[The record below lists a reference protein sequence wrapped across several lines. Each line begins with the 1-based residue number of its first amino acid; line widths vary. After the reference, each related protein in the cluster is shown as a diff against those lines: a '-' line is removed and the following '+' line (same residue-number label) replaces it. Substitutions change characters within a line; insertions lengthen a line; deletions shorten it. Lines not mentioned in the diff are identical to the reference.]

1 MLNVWTPLH
10 LHTDISNPSYFEV
23 VSQADQYID
32 WAVKQGQKAI
42 CFTEHGNAVNWIKKK
57 IHAEKAGL
65 KFIFGIEAYVTMQL
79 EDDTRYHTILIA
91 KNYQGV
97 QTILR
102 LSSQSFNRQDRH
114 FYRKPRIAFDELK
127 QAFSE
132 GNIYITTACLA
143 GALGSTLI
151 DTKDSDEVVQRKSD
165 ILSAWLELAQS
176 NPDMFLFEI
185 QPHNNPEQ
193 QQLNNACINYANYY
207 GCRIVASND
216 IHALN
221 PYHDKLRKI
230 VKKGKG
236 ASYSNEDEFE
246 LWCKTY
252 DEMVDSFVKCGV
264 DEKYAKQALDTT
276 NEIADSIETFELDR
290 SHKYPHLYK
299 QPEQEFQK
307 RIKQGLHERGID
319 KLPREKQQEYAD
331 RINYEYKVYKHNG
344 AIDYMLAH
352 EDILN
357 AAKEHGI
364 HFGFGRGSCFI
375 GDTSILMADYSTKR
389 IQDVRKGDMVITH
402 DGSPHEVKA
411 IHRRKATRLIRTT
424 FAGGL
429 PLYSTENHKFL
440 VRKRGERTD
449 PKLAYPVSATPVWGR
464 ADELRNSDLLCTP
477 IPRLK
482 EKHIPIVDL
491 TNYSYDNT
499 NYDETS
505 IWSDIGSNHLKR
517 SVTKRFLNMANPD
530 IAWLSG
536 VYVGNGWA
544 EVCRNE
550 KEKQGNHYRF
560 GVCFCGD
567 QTEKIDRAK
576 RILSNLV
583 GADHVSTFKGYEGKN
598 LVQLVVYNQFLSQFY
613 LEQFGHYAANKK
625 IPQFYMTS
633 GNKETIKEF
642 LKGMWQT
649 DGHISQKEPRWKY
662 SSTNKKLVEQLSIL
676 MMSLGFLGHPVCRVH
691 KNIDWNDE
699 YTLSYS
705 GGQLYK
711 MNAYF
716 GFAGKTNARWNRF
729 KKDANYFYG
738 KVRKTEPI
746 ECDSIDVYDLTVE
759 GNHSYIANNVAV
771 HNCSGSLIAYLCG
784 QTDMDSVKLGLNFER
799 FMNPERVS
807 LADIDVDSYSADQQW
822 IQKWMLTTDKF
833 HSASILTTNTYGLK
847 GAIKAI
853 ADGLPRYAG
862 KPQYIQSI
870 RNQIDADGTIPQALY
885 EEHKELIDM
894 AKDIVGVT
902 DSFGRHAAGIVVDT
916 TPIDN
921 TMGTMTIA
929 NWDYPVSQIAM
940 KEIEYCA
947 WVKFDMLGL
956 DNVGLINKTA
966 ELAGIPYPTPN
977 SDFIDFNDEKVWKSM
992 RESNIGIFQFEG
1004 DRAGKILKQVFSD
1017 ETVAKIKEQ
1026 VPNYQYIDLLSLAN
1040 AAQRPSGASYIDAIM
1055 NGEFKDNG
1063 HEALNKFL
1071 APTLGFMVYQE
1082 QQIQFL
1088 VQFCGYT
1095 AGQADILRRAIGH
1108 KQKDVMEKEL
1118 PKVHQSFV
1126 KTMVE
1131 KYGDSQE
1138 HADRIA
1144 EDFMQ
1149 VFIDSANY
1157 GFSVNHSMAYSY
1169 IGYIATWLRYYYP
1182 LEFCT
1187 AAFEVWKDKKD
1198 KINKIT
1204 KFAKERGIQ
1213 LKPVKFG
1220 KSKGLYYMDK
1230 DTNTIYEGTATIKGC
1245 NAKIGDVLYE
1255 YGQNT
1260 YGSFID
1266 MLIDLYE
1273 NKIYTLGGDKY
1284 SVLDIYH
1291 KYSIADIKKIDKC
1304 IKTKSNG
1311 YSYEQSEE
1319 KTSVNAK
1326 NVLNLIAL
1334 GYFGQFG
1341 SRKKLTILLNKFK
1354 SCYHVNNKTLVNK
1367 HNKYMGLLA
1376 LEQGLSDDEY
1386 PLLTILKKEHELLGR
1401 CISVNHAIDSQLMY
1415 VVDFTLLS
1423 NKAKVTL
1430 YSPKFGK
1437 EAIAF
1442 TTKKTAKNIANDM
1455 LVKVTGIAKKPKN
1468 VLVDGQWRKSK
1479 TDYEHWIT
1487 NIKMLGR

>member
-1 MLNVWTPLH
+1 MNVWTPLH

-151 DTKDSDEVVQRKSD
+151 DTKDNDEVVQQKSD
-165 ILSAWLELAQS
+165 ILSAWLELAKS
-176 NPDMFLFEI
+176 KPEMFLFEI

-264 DEKYAKQALDTT
+264 NEKYAKQALDTT

-299 QPEQEFQK
+299 HPEQEFQK
-307 RIKQGLHERGID
+307 RIKQGLHDRGID
-319 KLPREKQQEYAD
+319 KLSKEKQQEYAD

-364 HFGFGRGSCFI
+364 HFGFGRGS
-375 GDTSILMADYSTKR
+375 
-389 IQDVRKGDMVITH
+389 V
-402 DGSPHEVKA
+402 
-411 IHRRKATRLIRTT
+411 
-424 FAGGL
+424 
-429 PLYSTENHKFL
+429 N
-440 VRKRGERTD
+440 
-449 PKLAYPVSATPVWGR
+449 
-464 ADELRNSDLLCTP
+464 
-477 IPRLK
+477 
-482 EKHIPIVDL
+482 
-491 TNYSYDNT
+491 
-499 NYDETS
+499 
-505 IWSDIGSNHLKR
+505 
-517 SVTKRFLNMANPD
+517 
-530 IAWLSG
+530 
-536 VYVGNGWA
+536 
-544 EVCRNE
+544 
-550 KEKQGNHYRF
+550 
-560 GVCFCGD
+560 
-567 QTEKIDRAK
+567 
-576 RILSNLV
+576 
-583 GADHVSTFKGYEGKN
+583 
-598 LVQLVVYNQFLSQFY
+598 
-613 LEQFGHYAANKK
+613 
-625 IPQFYMTS
+625 
-633 GNKETIKEF
+633 
-642 LKGMWQT
+642 
-649 DGHISQKEPRWKY
+649 
-662 SSTNKKLVEQLSIL
+662 
-676 MMSLGFLGHPVCRVH
+676 
-691 KNIDWNDE
+691 
-699 YTLSYS
+699 
-705 GGQLYK
+705 
-711 MNAYF
+711 
-716 GFAGKTNARWNRF
+716 
-729 KKDANYFYG
+729 
-738 KVRKTEPI
+738 
-746 ECDSIDVYDLTVE
+746 
-759 GNHSYIANNVAV
+759 
-771 HNCSGSLIAYLCG
+771 GSLIAYLCG

-807 LADIDVDSYSADQQW
+807 LADIDVDSYSVDQQW

-921 TMGTMTIA
+921 TMGTMTIS

-977 SDFIDFNDEKVWKSM
+977 SDFIGFNDEKVWKSM

-1017 ETVAKIKEQ
+1017 ETVAKIKKK

-1063 HEALNKFL
+1063 HKALNEFL

-1138 HADRIA
+1138 HAERIA

-1230 DTNTIYEGTATIKGC
+1230 ATNTIYEGTAAIKGC

-1255 YGQNT
+1255 YGQKMYDN
-1260 YGSFID
+1260 FVD

-1273 NKIYTLGGDKY
+1273 NKIYTLDGNKY

-1291 KYSIADIKKIDKC
+1291 KYSETDIKEIDKC
-1304 IKTKSNG
+1304 IKAKSNG
-1311 YSYEQSEE
+1311 YSYEQLKE
-1319 KTSVNAK
+1319 KTSINFK
-1326 NVLNLIAL
+1326 NMINLITL
-1334 GYFGQFG
+1334 GYFEQFG
-1341 SRKKLTILLNKFK
+1341 SRQKLTVILNKFK
-1354 SCYHVNNKTLVNK
+1354 SCYHVNNKTLSNK
-1367 HNKYMGLLA
+1367 HNKYMALLA
-1376 LEQGLSDDEY
+1376 LEKNLNNDEY

-1401 CISVNHAIDSQLMY
+1401 CISVDHTVDSQLMY
-1415 VVDFTLLS
+1415 VVDLSLLS
-1423 NKAKVTL
+1423 NKARVTL

-1442 TTKKTAKNIANDM
+1442 TTKKMANNIADGA
-1455 LVKVTGIAKKPKN
+1455 LVKIAGIAKKPKN
-1468 VLVDGQWRKSK
+1468 VLVNGHWEKSK
-1479 TDYEHWIT
+1479 TDYEHWVT
-1487 NIKMLGR
+1487 DIKMLGR

>member
-1 MLNVWTPLH
+1 MNVWTPLH

-65 KFIFGIEAYVTMQL
+65 KFIFGIEAYVTMRL

-114 FYRKPRIAFDELK
+114 FYRKPRIAFNELK

-151 DTKDSDEVVQRKSD
+151 DTKDSKEVVQQKSD
-165 ILSAWLELAQS
+165 IIKAWLGLAKS

-193 QQLNNACINYANYY
+193 QQLNNACINYAGYY
-207 GCRIVASND
+207 GYRLIASND

-264 DEKYAKQALDTT
+264 NEKYAKQALDTT

-299 QPEQEFQK
+299 RPEREFQK

-319 KLPREKQQEYAD
+319 KLPKEKQQEYAD

-364 HFGFGRGSCFI
+364 HFGFGRGS
-375 GDTSILMADYSTKR
+375 
-389 IQDVRKGDMVITH
+389 V
-402 DGSPHEVKA
+402 
-411 IHRRKATRLIRTT
+411 
-424 FAGGL
+424 
-429 PLYSTENHKFL
+429 N
-440 VRKRGERTD
+440 
-449 PKLAYPVSATPVWGR
+449 
-464 ADELRNSDLLCTP
+464 
-477 IPRLK
+477 
-482 EKHIPIVDL
+482 
-491 TNYSYDNT
+491 
-499 NYDETS
+499 
-505 IWSDIGSNHLKR
+505 
-517 SVTKRFLNMANPD
+517 
-530 IAWLSG
+530 
-536 VYVGNGWA
+536 
-544 EVCRNE
+544 
-550 KEKQGNHYRF
+550 
-560 GVCFCGD
+560 
-567 QTEKIDRAK
+567 
-576 RILSNLV
+576 
-583 GADHVSTFKGYEGKN
+583 
-598 LVQLVVYNQFLSQFY
+598 
-613 LEQFGHYAANKK
+613 
-625 IPQFYMTS
+625 
-633 GNKETIKEF
+633 
-642 LKGMWQT
+642 
-649 DGHISQKEPRWKY
+649 
-662 SSTNKKLVEQLSIL
+662 
-676 MMSLGFLGHPVCRVH
+676 
-691 KNIDWNDE
+691 
-699 YTLSYS
+699 
-705 GGQLYK
+705 
-711 MNAYF
+711 
-716 GFAGKTNARWNRF
+716 
-729 KKDANYFYG
+729 
-738 KVRKTEPI
+738 
-746 ECDSIDVYDLTVE
+746 
-759 GNHSYIANNVAV
+759 
-771 HNCSGSLIAYLCG
+771 GSLIAYLCG

-807 LADIDVDSYSADQQW
+807 LADIDVDSYSVDQQW

-921 TMGTMTIA
+921 TMGTMTIS

-966 ELAGIPYPTPN
+966 ELADIPYPTPN

-1017 ETVAKIKEQ
+1017 ETVAKIKKK

-1063 HEALNKFL
+1063 HKALNEFL

-1082 QQIQFL
+1082 SQIEFL
-1088 VQFCGYT
+1088 VRFCGYT

-1138 HADRIA
+1138 HAERIA

-1204 KFAKERGIQ
+1204 KFAKEHGIQ

-1230 DTNTIYEGTATIKGC
+1230 DTNTIYEGTAAIKGC
-1245 NAKIGDVLYE
+1245 NAKIGDILYE
-1255 YGQNT
+1255 YGQKT
-1260 YGSFID
+1260 YNSFID

-1273 NKIYTLGGDKY
+1273 NKIYTLGGNKY

-1311 YSYEQSEE
+1311 YSYEQSQE
-1319 KTSVNAK
+1319 KTSVNSK

-1341 SRKKLTILLNKFK
+1341 SRKKLTMLLNKFK

-1367 HNKYMGLLA
+1367 CNKYMGLLA
-1376 LEQGLSDDEY
+1376 FERGLSDDEY

>member
-65 KFIFGIEAYVTMQL
+65 KFIFGIEAYVTMRL

-151 DTKDSDEVVQRKSD
+151 DTKDSDEVVQQKSD
-165 ILSAWLELAQS
+165 ILSAWLGLAKS
-176 NPDMFLFEI
+176 NPEMFLFEI

-193 QQLNNACINYANYY
+193 QQLNNACINYASYY
-207 GCRIVASND
+207 GCRLIASND

-264 DEKYAKQALDTT
+264 NEKYAKQALDTT

-299 QPEQEFQK
+299 HPEREFQK
-307 RIKQGLHERGID
+307 RIKQGLHEREID
-319 KLPREKQQEYAD
+319 KLSKEKQQEYAD
-331 RINYEYKVYKHNG
+331 RINYEYKVYKNNG

-364 HFGFGRGSCFI
+364 HFGFGRGS
-375 GDTSILMADYSTKR
+375 
-389 IQDVRKGDMVITH
+389 V
-402 DGSPHEVKA
+402 
-411 IHRRKATRLIRTT
+411 
-424 FAGGL
+424 
-429 PLYSTENHKFL
+429 N
-440 VRKRGERTD
+440 
-449 PKLAYPVSATPVWGR
+449 
-464 ADELRNSDLLCTP
+464 
-477 IPRLK
+477 
-482 EKHIPIVDL
+482 
-491 TNYSYDNT
+491 
-499 NYDETS
+499 
-505 IWSDIGSNHLKR
+505 
-517 SVTKRFLNMANPD
+517 
-530 IAWLSG
+530 
-536 VYVGNGWA
+536 
-544 EVCRNE
+544 
-550 KEKQGNHYRF
+550 
-560 GVCFCGD
+560 
-567 QTEKIDRAK
+567 
-576 RILSNLV
+576 
-583 GADHVSTFKGYEGKN
+583 
-598 LVQLVVYNQFLSQFY
+598 
-613 LEQFGHYAANKK
+613 
-625 IPQFYMTS
+625 
-633 GNKETIKEF
+633 
-642 LKGMWQT
+642 
-649 DGHISQKEPRWKY
+649 
-662 SSTNKKLVEQLSIL
+662 
-676 MMSLGFLGHPVCRVH
+676 
-691 KNIDWNDE
+691 
-699 YTLSYS
+699 
-705 GGQLYK
+705 
-711 MNAYF
+711 
-716 GFAGKTNARWNRF
+716 
-729 KKDANYFYG
+729 
-738 KVRKTEPI
+738 
-746 ECDSIDVYDLTVE
+746 
-759 GNHSYIANNVAV
+759 
-771 HNCSGSLIAYLCG
+771 GSLIAYLCG

-807 LADIDVDSYSADQQW
+807 LADIDVDSYSVDQQW

-870 RNQIDADGTIPQALY
+870 RNQIDVDGTISQALY

-921 TMGTMTIA
+921 TMGTMTIS

-1017 ETVAKIKEQ
+1017 ETVAKIKKQ

-1063 HEALNKFL
+1063 HKALNEFL

-1138 HADRIA
+1138 HAERIA

-1204 KFAKERGIQ
+1204 KFAKEHGIQ

-1230 DTNTIYEGTATIKGC
+1230 NTNAIYEGTASIKGC
-1245 NAKIGDVLYE
+1245 NAKVGDLLYE
-1255 YGQNT
+1255 YGQKT
-1260 YGSFID
+1260 YDSFTD

-1273 NKIYTLGGDKY
+1273 NKIYTLDGNKY
-1284 SVLDIYH
+1284 SVLDIYNR
-1291 KYSIADIKKIDKC
+1291 YSASDIKEIDKN
-1304 IKTKSNG
+1304 IKTKPNRFSC
-1311 YSYEQSEE
+1311 EQFKE
-1319 KTSVNAK
+1319 KTSINFK
-1326 NVLNLIAL
+1326 NMLNLITL
-1334 GYFGQFG
+1334 GFFEQFG

-1354 SCYHVNNKTLVNK
+1354 SCYHANNKTLSNK
-1367 HNKYMGLLA
+1367 YNKYMELLA
-1376 LEQGLSDDEY
+1376 LEQDSNNDEY

-1401 CISVNHAIDSQLMY
+1401 CISVDHAVDSQLMY
-1415 VVDFTLLS
+1415 VIDLSLLS

-1442 TTKKTAKNIANDM
+1442 MTKKMAKNIAKGA
-1455 LVKVTGIAKKPKN
+1455 LVKVIGISKKPKN

-1479 TDYEHWIT
+1479 TDYEHWIA
-1487 NIKMLGR
+1487 NIQMLGH

>member
-32 WAVKQGQKAI
+32 WAVKQGQQAI

-65 KFIFGIEAYVTMQL
+65 KFIFGIEAYITMQL

-143 GALGSTLI
+143 GALGATLI
-151 DTKDSDEVVQRKSD
+151 NTKDSDEVVQRKSD
-165 ILSAWLELAQS
+165 ILSAWLGLAES

-193 QQLNNACINYANYY
+193 QQLNDACINYASYY

-264 DEKYAKQALDTT
+264 NEKFAKQALDTT

-319 KLPREKQQEYAD
+319 KMPREKQQEYAD

-364 HFGFGRGSCFI
+364 HFGFGRGS
-375 GDTSILMADYSTKR
+375 
-389 IQDVRKGDMVITH
+389 V
-402 DGSPHEVKA
+402 
-411 IHRRKATRLIRTT
+411 
-424 FAGGL
+424 
-429 PLYSTENHKFL
+429 N
-440 VRKRGERTD
+440 
-449 PKLAYPVSATPVWGR
+449 
-464 ADELRNSDLLCTP
+464 
-477 IPRLK
+477 
-482 EKHIPIVDL
+482 
-491 TNYSYDNT
+491 
-499 NYDETS
+499 
-505 IWSDIGSNHLKR
+505 
-517 SVTKRFLNMANPD
+517 
-530 IAWLSG
+530 
-536 VYVGNGWA
+536 
-544 EVCRNE
+544 
-550 KEKQGNHYRF
+550 
-560 GVCFCGD
+560 
-567 QTEKIDRAK
+567 
-576 RILSNLV
+576 
-583 GADHVSTFKGYEGKN
+583 
-598 LVQLVVYNQFLSQFY
+598 
-613 LEQFGHYAANKK
+613 
-625 IPQFYMTS
+625 
-633 GNKETIKEF
+633 
-642 LKGMWQT
+642 
-649 DGHISQKEPRWKY
+649 
-662 SSTNKKLVEQLSIL
+662 
-676 MMSLGFLGHPVCRVH
+676 
-691 KNIDWNDE
+691 
-699 YTLSYS
+699 
-705 GGQLYK
+705 
-711 MNAYF
+711 
-716 GFAGKTNARWNRF
+716 
-729 KKDANYFYG
+729 
-738 KVRKTEPI
+738 
-746 ECDSIDVYDLTVE
+746 
-759 GNHSYIANNVAV
+759 
-771 HNCSGSLIAYLCG
+771 GSLIAYLCG

-807 LADIDVDSYSADQQW
+807 LADIDVDSYSVDQQW

-1017 ETVAKIKEQ
+1017 ETVAKIKKQ
-1026 VPNYQYIDLLSLAN
+1026 VPDYQYIDLLSLAN

-1138 HADRIA
+1138 HAERIA

-1245 NAKIGDVLYE
+1245 NAKIGDILYK

-1260 YGSFID
+1260 YDSFTD

-1273 NKIYTLGGDKY
+1273 NKIYTLDGDKC
-1284 SVLDIYH
+1284 SVLDIYK
-1291 KYSIADIKKIDKC
+1291 KYSMDDIKNIDKC
-1304 IKTKSNG
+1304 IKTKANG
-1311 YSYEQSEE
+1311 YSYERFKE
-1319 KTSVNAK
+1319 KTSINFK
-1326 NVLNLIAL
+1326 NMLNLISL
-1334 GYFGQFG
+1334 GYFEEFG
-1341 SRKKLTILLNKFK
+1341 SRKKLALLLNKFK
-1354 SCYHVNNKTLVNK
+1354 SCYHVNNKTLANK
-1367 HNKYMGLLA
+1367 FNKYMGLLA
-1376 LEQGLSDDEY
+1376 FEQGLSDDEY

-1401 CISVNHAIDSQLMY
+1401 CISVNRAIDSKLMY

-1423 NKAKVTL
+1423 NKARVVL
-1430 YSPKFGK
+1430 YSPKYGK
-1437 EAIAF
+1437 EAVAF
-1442 TTKKTAKNIANDM
+1442 ATKKTAKNITNDT

>member
-1 MLNVWTPLH
+1 MNVWTPLH

-143 GALGSTLI
+143 GALGANLI

-165 ILSAWLELAQS
+165 ILSAWLGLAES

-193 QQLNNACINYANYY
+193 QQLNNACINYASYY

-264 DEKYAKQALDTT
+264 NEKFAKQALDTT

-299 QPEQEFQK
+299 RPEQEFQK

-319 KLPREKQQEYAD
+319 KMPKDEQQKYVD
-331 RINYEYKVYKHNG
+331 RINYEYKVYKHNS

-364 HFGFGRGSCFI
+364 HFGFGRGSI
-375 GDTSILMADYSTKR
+375 
-389 IQDVRKGDMVITH
+389 
-402 DGSPHEVKA
+402 
-411 IHRRKATRLIRTT
+411 
-424 FAGGL
+424 
-429 PLYSTENHKFL
+429 N
-440 VRKRGERTD
+440 
-449 PKLAYPVSATPVWGR
+449 
-464 ADELRNSDLLCTP
+464 
-477 IPRLK
+477 
-482 EKHIPIVDL
+482 
-491 TNYSYDNT
+491 
-499 NYDETS
+499 
-505 IWSDIGSNHLKR
+505 
-517 SVTKRFLNMANPD
+517 
-530 IAWLSG
+530 
-536 VYVGNGWA
+536 
-544 EVCRNE
+544 
-550 KEKQGNHYRF
+550 
-560 GVCFCGD
+560 
-567 QTEKIDRAK
+567 
-576 RILSNLV
+576 
-583 GADHVSTFKGYEGKN
+583 
-598 LVQLVVYNQFLSQFY
+598 
-613 LEQFGHYAANKK
+613 
-625 IPQFYMTS
+625 
-633 GNKETIKEF
+633 
-642 LKGMWQT
+642 
-649 DGHISQKEPRWKY
+649 
-662 SSTNKKLVEQLSIL
+662 
-676 MMSLGFLGHPVCRVH
+676 
-691 KNIDWNDE
+691 
-699 YTLSYS
+699 
-705 GGQLYK
+705 
-711 MNAYF
+711 
-716 GFAGKTNARWNRF
+716 
-729 KKDANYFYG
+729 
-738 KVRKTEPI
+738 
-746 ECDSIDVYDLTVE
+746 
-759 GNHSYIANNVAV
+759 
-771 HNCSGSLIAYLCG
+771 GSLIAYLCG

-807 LADIDVDSYSADQQW
+807 LADIDVDSYSVDQQW

-894 AKDIVGVT
+894 ARDIVGVT

-992 RESNIGIFQFEG
+992 RENNIGIFQFEG

-1017 ETVAKIKEQ
+1017 ETVSKIKEQ
-1026 VPNYQYIDLLSLAN
+1026 VPDYQYIDLLSLAN

-1108 KQKDVMEKEL
+1108 KQKDVMEQEL

-1245 NAKIGDVLYE
+1245 NAKIGDILYE
-1255 YGQNT
+1255 YGQKT
-1260 YGSFID
+1260 YDSFTD

-1273 NKIYTLGGDKY
+1273 NKIYTLDGDKC

-1291 KYSIADIKKIDKC
+1291 KYSIDDIKEIDKH
-1304 IKTKSNG
+1304 IKTKANG
-1311 YSYEQSEE
+1311 YSHEQSKE
-1319 KTSVNAK
+1319 KTSINSK
-1326 NVLNLIAL
+1326 NMLNLISL

-1341 SRKKLTILLNKFK
+1341 SRKKLALLLNKFK
-1354 SCYHVNNKTLVNK
+1354 SCYHVNNKTLANK
-1367 HNKYMGLLA
+1367 CNKYMGLLA
-1376 LEQGLSDDEY
+1376 FEQGLSDDEY

-1423 NKAKVTL
+1423 NKAKVVL
-1430 YSPKFGK
+1430 YSPKYGK
-1437 EAIAF
+1437 EAVAF
-1442 TTKKTAKNIANDM
+1442 ATKKTAKNIANDT

-1487 NIKMLGR
+1487 NIKLLVH